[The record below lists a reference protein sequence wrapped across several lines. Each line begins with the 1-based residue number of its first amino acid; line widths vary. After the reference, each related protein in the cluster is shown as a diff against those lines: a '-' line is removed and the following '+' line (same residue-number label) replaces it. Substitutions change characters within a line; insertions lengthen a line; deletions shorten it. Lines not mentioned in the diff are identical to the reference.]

1 MTPQPTIL
9 LADDEPLERGS
20 LSLML
25 EQEGYNVTTVEDG
38 MAALTQLENK
48 QFDIVLTDIRMP
60 RMTGM
65 ELLKRIKERNIES
78 EVILITAYGEIKDA
92 VEATKIG
99 AYNFV
104 EKNQNM
110 DDELKLIIRRAVE
123 RLELLRENKT
133 LKMALDYRNQ
143 FHQLIGQSSQMQEI
157 YDLIDTVADT
167 KATILVQGETGTGKD
182 LVARAIHQKSSR
194 AKRPFVKVNCAGVP
208 ENLLESEMFGHV
220 KGAFTSAVRDK
231 QGKFEVAD
239 GGTIFLDDIDTFP
252 LELQAKLLRVLQD
265 QKFERVGSTKTMEV
279 DVRIISAANQ
289 NLYTLMTE
297 GGFRPDLF
305 YRLNV
310 VPIQLPPLRERPGDI
325 ILLAD
330 HFLKKFGA
338 MNNKNIAGFSSDAL
352 RMLGK
357 YHWPGNVRELENV
370 IERAVILERNSY
382 INGGSL
388 MLFQQQSAPVSEA
401 SNNSNNDNSL
411 KGELRYTEKEIILA
425 ALERNNW
432 RRQKTAEELNI
443 NRVTLYNKMKKYG
456 IEEK

>member
-25 EQEGYNVTTVEDG
+25 QQEGYDVTTVEDG
-38 MAALTQLENK
+38 LAALTQLEK
-48 QFDIVLTDIRMP
+48 QQFDVVLTDIRMP

-65 ELLKRIKERNIES
+65 ELLKQIKERKIES

-92 VEATKIG
+92 VEATKMG

-110 DDELKLIIRRAVE
+110 DEELKLIIKRAIE
-123 RLELLRENKT
+123 RMELLRENKT

-143 FHQLIGQSSQMQEI
+143 FHQIIGQSSQMQEI

-167 KATILVQGETGTGKD
+167 KATILIQGETGTGKD
-182 LVARAIHQKSSR
+182 LVARAIHRKSCRS
-194 AKRPFVKVNCAGVP
+194 KCSFVKVNCAGVP

-231 QGKFEVAD
+231 EGKFEVAD

-265 QKFERVGSTKTMEV
+265 QQFERVGSTKTIEV
-279 DVRIISAANQ
+279 DARIVSAANQ
-289 NLYTLMTE
+289 NLYDLMTE
-297 GGFRPDLF
+297 GRFRADLF

-310 VPIQLPPLRERPGDI
+310 VPIQLPPLRQRPGDI

-330 HFLKKFGA
+330 HFLRKFST
-338 MNNKNIAGFSSDAL
+338 MNNKTINGFSSDSL

-370 IERAVILERNSY
+370 IERAVILERNSH
-382 INGGSL
+382 INGESL
-388 MLFQQQSAPVSEA
+388 MLFQQQPESVSEPL
-401 SNNSNNDNSL
+401 NNNNNDNSL

-456 IEEK
+456 IADK